1 MDTPDLPPH
10 FRKLMAEPIDQ
21 KARFDILQFVE
32 QQIAEAEEE
41 LRRFKTLRETLKD
54 ASNGTHTS

>member
-21 KARFDILQFVE
+21 KARADILQFVK

-41 LRRFKTLRETLKD
+41 LKRFKALREILKE
-54 ASNGTHTS
+54 ASNGTHAG